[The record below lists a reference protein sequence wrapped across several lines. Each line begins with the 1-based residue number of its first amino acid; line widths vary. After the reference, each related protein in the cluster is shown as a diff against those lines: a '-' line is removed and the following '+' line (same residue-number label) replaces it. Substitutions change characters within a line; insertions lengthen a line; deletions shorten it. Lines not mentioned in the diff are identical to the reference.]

1 MVGPSNDQPGADE
14 QGDGRRIFTRARLAW
29 AAAALV
35 ALALAG
41 AGGYLLGTRS
51 GEDLEAARTA
61 GENAGWTRG
70 TAIGGDVYPG
80 GLEQGRR
87 ITYARTYRDSYRI
100 AYRRA
105 FKGSGVD
112 APKADEIAVAVP

>member
-1 MVGPSNDQPGADE
+1 MVGPSNDQPGAE
-14 QGDGRRIFTRARLAW
+14 EPGGGRPILTRALLAW
-29 AAAALV
+29 AAVALV

-51 GEDLEAARTA
+51 GEDLGAARTA
-61 GENAGWTRG
+61 GEEAGWTRG

-87 ITYARTYRDSYRI
+87 ITYARTYRNSYRA

-112 APKADEIAVAVP
+112 VPNDDEIAVAVP